1 MDWILDE
8 DAQAV
13 VDMVRDF
20 AEREVRPRAHEIDEK
35 GEYPAD
41 LVAKM
46 ADLGLMGIPFPEEYG
61 GAGLS
66 YVTFA
71 LVVEELCKA
80 CASTGLIMDVNI
92 SLFGEPV
99 WLFGTEE
106 QKQKYLRAISGGEA
120 LGALAMTEPEAG
132 SDAASISTSAT
143 RDGDAYILKGR
154 KIFITNGEK
163 ADYYVVTAKTDR
175 SAGSRGITDF
185 IVEKTWP
192 GVSFTTH
199 YEKLGIRGS
208 TTTDIVFDDVR
219 VPVENR
225 LGDEGMG
232 FKITMDTLDAGRIGI
247 AAQAIGIARAALDEA
262 VEYVKSRHQFGKP
275 VADFQGVQFMLAD
288 MATQIE
294 AAQSLMLQAAYLR
307 DKQIPCARES
317 AMAKLFAGDM
327 AMQVTDNAV
336 QLLGGYGYMRE
347 YPVERHMRDAK
358 ICQIYEGTQQI
369 QRLVIAR
376 AQIGAVA

>member
-1 MDWILDE
+1 MDWTLDE
-8 DAQAV
+8 EQQAV
-13 VDMVRDF
+13 LDMVRDF
-20 AEREVRPRAHEIDEK
+20 AQKEVRPRAHEIDEA

-46 ADLGLMGIPFPEEYG
+46 ADLGLMGIPFPAEYG

-71 LVVEELCKA
+71 LAVEELSRA
-80 CASTGLIMDVNI
+80 CASTGLIIDVNI

-99 WLFGTEE
+99 WLFGTEQ
-106 QKQKYLRAISGGEA
+106 QKQKYLTAIATGQA
-120 LGALAMTEPEAG
+120 IGALAMTEPEAG
-132 SDAASISTSAT
+132 SDAAAITTTAV
-143 RDGDAYILKGR
+143 RQGEAYVLNGR
-154 KIFITNGEK
+154 KIFITNGEV

-175 SAGSRGITDF
+175 AARTRGITDF
-185 IVEKTWP
+185 IVEKSWP

-208 TTTDIVFDDVR
+208 TTTDVVLDHVK

-247 AAQAIGIARAALDEA
+247 AAQAVGIAKAAHGEA
-262 VEYVKSRHQFGKP
+262 SEYVQERRQFGRP

-294 AAQSLMLQAAYLR
+294 AAESLMLQAAYLR
-307 DKQIPCARES
+307 DRQVPCARES
-317 AMAKLFAGDM
+317 AMAKLYAGDM
-327 AMQVTDNAV
+327 AMRVTDDAV
-336 QLLGGYGYMRE
+336 QLFGGYGYMRE
-347 YPVERHMRDAK
+347 YPAERHMRDAK
-358 ICQIYEGTQQI
+358 ITQIYEGTQQI

-376 AQIGAVA
+376 AVLGARA

>member
-1 MDWILDE
+1 MDWFLDE
-8 DAQAV
+8 EAQSV
-13 VDMVRDF
+13 LDMVRDF
-20 AEREVRPRAHEIDEK
+20 AEREVAPRAHEIDEK
-35 GEYPAD
+35 AEYPAD

-46 ADLGLMGIPFPEEYG
+46 AELGLMGIPFPEEYG

-66 YVTFA
+66 YITFA

-106 QKQKYLRAISGGEA
+106 QKHRYLRPISSGEA

-132 SDAASISTSAT
+132 SDAASIISTAT
-143 RDGDAYILKGR
+143 LDGDAYVLNGR

-163 ADYYVVTAKTDR
+163 ADYYIVTAKTDK
-175 SAGSRGITDF
+175 SKGSRGITDF
-185 IVEKTWP
+185 IVEKSWP

-208 TTTDIVFDDVR
+208 TTTDIVFEDVR

-225 LGDEGMG
+225 LGEEGQG

-247 AAQAIGIARAALDEA
+247 AAQAIGIARAALEEA
-262 VEYVKSRHQFGKP
+262 AAYTKERKQFGKS
-275 VADFQGVQFMLAD
+275 VSEFQGVQFMLAD

-307 DKQIPCARES
+307 DKGIPCARES
-317 AMAKLFAGDM
+317 AMAKLYAGDT
-327 AMQVTDNAV
+327 AMKVADDAV
-336 QLLGGYGYMRE
+336 QLFGGYGYMRE
-347 YPVERHMRDAK
+347 YPAERHMRDAK

-376 AQIGAVA
+376 AHIGAVA